1 MNCSLPFYFIRFSFT
16 ILIAVN
22 FVIGGEF
29 STTALLSNHINF
41 QSASGLGQQEID
53 LKVKDILVN
62 KTGQNMS
69 TVKIIFGAHNPQT
82 YTVLLDGIHYKI
94 FVGNQTVT
102 SGDIGGESLIDV
114 MREEPEFP
122 IISND
127 TVILKNA
134 QTIHTNE
141 LKNDI
146 PNTITSGKA
155 CFLVNGTYFYRQ
167 AANLTASGG
176 GNEFQVKF
184 PSGCR

>member
-1 MNCSLPFYFIRFSFT
+1 MNCSLPFYFSRFSFT
-16 ILIAVN
+16 ILIAVI
-22 FVIGGEF
+22 FITGGEF
-29 STTALLSNHINF
+29 STTALLSNRIIF
-41 QSASGLGQQEID
+41 QSAFGLATQEID
-53 LKVKDILVN
+53 LNLKDILVN
-62 KTGQNMS
+62 RTSQNIT
-69 TVKIIFGAHNPQT
+69 TVKIIFAAHNPQT

-114 MREEPEFP
+114 MRDEPEFP

-134 QTIHTNE
+134 QTIHTSE

-146 PNTITSGKA
+146 SNTINSGKT

-167 AANLTASGG
+167 AANLTASRA
-176 GNEFQVKF
+176 GNDFKLKF

>member
-1 MNCSLPFYFIRFSFT
+1 MNFSLPFYSIKFSFT
-16 ILIAVN
+16 ILLVVV
-22 FVIGGEF
+22 FVTSGVY
-29 STTALLSNHINF
+29 STSALLSNHLNF
-41 QSASGLGQQEID
+41 LSASVLGTKEID
-53 LKVKDILVN
+53 FTVKDILVN
-62 KTGQNMS
+62 KTDQNTT

>member
-1 MNCSLPFYFIRFSFT
+1 MNYSLPFYFIRFSFT
-16 ILIAVN
+16 ILIVVI
-22 FVIGGEF
+22 FVTSGQY
-29 STTALLSNHINF
+29 STTALLSNHLNF
-41 QSASGLGQQEID
+41 QSASGLGTQEID
-53 LKVKDILVN
+53 LTVKDILVN
-62 KTGQNMS
+62 KTGQNTI
-69 TVKIIFGAHNPQT
+69 TVRIIFGAHNPQT

-141 LKNDI
+141 IKNYI
-146 PNTITSGKA
+146 PNTIISGK
-155 CFLVNGTYFYRQ
+155 LVFW
-167 AANLTASGG
+167 
-176 GNEFQVKF
+176 
-184 PSGCR
+184 

>member
-1 MNCSLPFYFIRFSFT
+1 VTS
-16 ILIAVN
+16 
-22 FVIGGEF
+22 GEY
-29 STTALLSNHINF
+29 STSALLSNRINF
-41 QSASGLGQQEID
+41 QSASGLNSQEID
-53 LKVKDILVN
+53 FNVKNILVN

-69 TVKIIFGAHNPQT
+69 TVKIIFGAHSPQT
-82 YTVLLDGIHYKI
+82 CTVLLEGIHYKI
-94 FVGNQTVT
+94 FVENQTVT
-102 SGDIGGESLIDV
+102 SGNIGGESLIDV
-114 MREEPEFP
+114 MREESEFP

-167 AANLTASGG
+167 DANLTASGG
-176 GNEFQVKF
+176 GNEFQLKF